1 MDGDPAAGAAMR
13 VLGIVPARG
22 GSVRVPR
29 KNIRLFGGRPLVEWA
44 VRAALGATTLDR
56 VVVSSDDP
64 EVLELAGRLLPRGA
78 LTRPAELATSTAP
91 AIGYVQHAL
100 DVVEAEDGLRY
111 DAIAIVQPT
120 SPFTD
125 GSDID
130 ATVDLLARSGADSA
144 VTVVRVAH
152 DVHPVK
158 MKSLDGDRLVALLE
172 EERGRMAEADLPE
185 VYVRNGAVYAATR
198 ATIDRGLIVG
208 DDCRAVVMPRERSVD
223 INDELDLAFAEF
235 LLARAQGGGGH

>member
-1 MDGDPAAGAAMR
+1 MR

-29 KNIRLFGGRPLVEWA
+29 KNTRPFGGRPLVEWA
-44 VRAALGATTLDR
+44 IDAALGASSLDR
-56 VVVSSDDP
+56 VVVSSDDA
-64 EVLELAGRLLPRGA
+64 EVLALAERLVPGGA
-78 LTRPAELATSTAP
+78 MARPAELATSTAP
-91 AIGYVQHAL
+91 AIGYVRHAL
-100 DVVEAEDGLRY
+100 DVAEGA
-111 DAIAIVQPT
+111 DAGRFDAVVIVQPT
-120 SPFTD
+120 SPFTT

-130 ATVDLLARSGADSA
+130 ATVDLLSRSGADST

-158 MKSLDGDRLVALLE
+158 LKTLDGDRVVAYLQ
-172 EERGRMAEADLPE
+172 EERGRMAESDLTE

-198 ATIDRGLIVG
+198 ATIDGGVILG

-223 INDELDLAFAEF
+223 INDEFDLEFAEF
-235 LLARAQGGGGH
+235 LLSRTMGAGGS